1 MKIESLTSEANGS
14 LKQGD
19 VLIAVAGVNVRKMPL
34 SRVAQ
39 KLNQFRVPI
48 NSSVKLTFERKV
60 SLVAHE
66 SDAMENEIK
75 QDEKVISFAFIIFF
89 SCVGIILV

>member
-60 SLVAHE
+60 SLVALE

-75 QDEKVISFAFIIFF
+75 QDEKVLEFSFYYFF
-89 SCVGIILV
+89 PHFSHALE

>member
-1 MKIESLTSEANGS
+1 MKIESLAAEANGS

-19 VLIAVAGVNVRKMPL
+19 VLIAVAGINVRKMPL

-39 KLNQFRVPI
+39 KLNQFRVPV

-60 SLVAHE
+60 SLVALE

-75 QDEKVISFAFIIFF
+75 QDEKVFDSFIFCF
-89 SCVGIILV
+89 HYFFLFLCV